1 MNDEY
6 FEVIAE
12 EEAMPEVAFLKTM
25 RVGEKIAEAVSDIEN
40 AKAALSEVVDEGK
53 EAARRTLKRGRRFA
67 EDWEEEAVRGV
78 RQYPRATVAVTFGVA
93 MGAGLLV
100 GWLFGRARR

>member
-1 MNDEY
+1 MAE
-6 FEVIAE
+6 IAF
-12 EEAMPEVAFLKTM
+12 ARKV

-53 EAARRTLKRGRRFA
+53 DAARRVVIRGRRAA
-67 EDWEEEAVRGV
+67 EDLDEDAVRGI
-78 RQYPRATVAVTFGVA
+78 RRYPRTSVAVAFGVA
-93 MGAGLLV
+93 MGAGLLL